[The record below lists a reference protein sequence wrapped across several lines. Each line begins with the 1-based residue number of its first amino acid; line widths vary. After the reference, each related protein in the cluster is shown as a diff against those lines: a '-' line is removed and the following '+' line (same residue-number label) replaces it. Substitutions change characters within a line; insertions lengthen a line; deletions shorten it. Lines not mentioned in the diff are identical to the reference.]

1 MKLILQNI
9 PNKVPHFNTHIE
21 ISSDWFSISKADFS
35 TLRWCKTVLSYAK
48 HALALNLKRFRQID
62 NEQYNSHT
70 DPCTVCVRI
79 LYHHYLNAT
88 LSFDYHV
95 DCQIHQ
101 RNYLNLFFG
110 SYPSVESRCRSML
123 SNISLVM
130 EFLGNVFTN
139 FIFEKLLSL
148 EALVRGS
155 YSTSNNQTQL
165 FKYL

>member
-1 MKLILQNI
+1 
-9 PNKVPHFNTHIE
+9 
-21 ISSDWFSISKADFS
+21 
-35 TLRWCKTVLSYAK
+35 
-48 HALALNLKRFRQID
+48 
-62 NEQYNSHT
+62 
-70 DPCTVCVRI
+70 
-79 LYHHYLNAT
+79 
-88 LSFDYHV
+88 
-95 DCQIHQ
+95 
-101 RNYLNLFFG
+101 
-110 SYPSVESRCRSML
+110 ML